1 METRIAASLP
11 DVTAVSSAPRPTATT
26 ASIPFADVLAGTVVR
41 GAEGAVNALP
51 GGPIMTVALR
61 GGISAATSHT
71 ASVSNGV
78 SGFSGGVSGGASSG
92 IGAVG
97 GVGSS
102 GSSSSGL
109 TTPVSSNPQGPTSG
123 SSSSSST
130 LGQAMTGAVN
140 DMTGAATSTDGSGI
154 DSSLA
159 QSQQQNLYY
168 LQIQEQVNQEN
179 RSFSTLSNVLK
190 AEHDTMKTAIGN
202 IH

>member
-1 METRIAASLP
+1 METRISASLP

-71 ASVSNGV
+71 ASIASGTSGV
-78 SGFSGGVSGGASSG
+78 
-92 IGAVG
+92 GAVG
-97 GVGSS
+97 SVGAVGPR

-109 TTPVSSNPQGPTSG
+109 SSPVSSSPQGPTSG
-123 SSSSSST
+123 TSSST
-130 LGQAMTGAVN
+130 LGQAMSGAVSG
-140 DMTGAATSTDGSGI
+140 MTGTGTTSTDGAGI